1 MATSALAP
9 SHTALVEDRFVP
21 EELIGRLHR
30 ASETVVRDAI
40 ETFSPQERANLAA
53 HCWRKSHLHGVG
65 LMIAATCEQTVLIQ
79 TLGTALGSVL
89 FSQSRER
96 TVQQPER
103 AVGSRSKITLSRGM
117 LSPLVQDADL
127 EIDVDVEPET
137 VPSIAPDMPVATAV

>member
-9 SHTALVEDRFVP
+9 SHTPLVEDRFVP
-21 EELIGRLHR
+21 EELIGRLYR

-40 ETFSPQERANLAA
+40 DMFSPQERANLAA

-89 FSQSRER
+89 FAQSRER
-96 TVQQPER
+96 TVQPER

-117 LSPLVQDADL
+117 LSPRVQDADL
-127 EIDVDVEPET
+127 EVEPVMEPET
-137 VPSIAPDMPVATAV
+137 APSIAPDMPATA

>member
-21 EELIGRLHR
+21 EQLIGRLYR

-96 TVQQPER
+96 TVQPGR

-117 LSPLVQDADL
+117 LTPLVQDAEL
-127 EIDVDVEPET
+127 EAEPVVEHDAP
-137 VPSIAPDMPVATAV
+137 PIAPQEPFVAAI

>member
-96 TVQQPER
+96 TVQPER
-103 AVGSRSKITLSRGM
+103 AVGGSRSKITLSRGM
-117 LSPLVQDADL
+117 LTPLVQDAEL
-127 EIDVDVEPET
+127 EIEPMIEPDA
-137 VPSIAPDMPVATAV
+137 PSIAPQEPFVTAM